1 MHCLQTRCPCLR
13 QGLRALPERSRAHVV
28 DPGARFDHVVPA
40 GGERAHAKIVLL
52 AVALRK
58 GRLVE
63 QADGIDQIALDVQA
77 EAVARGDFDG
87 AGYAVHGRPSEHVGI
102 NTLRNL
108 VVRSA
113 EHPSELQSLIRLTYA
128 GLCFK
133 KNNNAYLPYRD
144 LL

>member
-1 MHCLQTRCPCLR
+1 MHFLHTRCPCLR
-13 QGLRALPERSRAHVV
+13 QGLPALPERSRAHVV
-28 DPGARFDHVVPA
+28 DPGARVDHVVPA

-87 AGYAVHGRPSEHVGI
+87 AGYAVHGRPSEPVGI

-108 VVRSA
+108 VVARRSE
-113 EHPSELQSLIRLTYA
+113 EHTSELQSLMRISSAVFCLK
-128 GLCFK
+128 K
-133 KNNNAYLPYRD
+133 KNRPY
-144 LL
+144 

>member
-1 MHCLQTRCPCLR
+1 MHFLHTRCPCLR
-13 QGLRALPERSRAHVV
+13 QGLPALPERSRAHVV
-28 DPGARFDHVVPA
+28 DPGARVDHVVPA

-87 AGYAVHGRPSEHVGI
+87 AGYAVHGRPSEH
-102 NTLRNL
+102 
-108 VVRSA
+108 RSE
-113 EHPSELQSLIRLTYA
+113 EHTSELQSLMRISYAVFCLKKKTYES
-128 GLCFK
+128 
-133 KNNNAYLPYRD
+133 YLYKTYRISM
-144 LL
+144 L